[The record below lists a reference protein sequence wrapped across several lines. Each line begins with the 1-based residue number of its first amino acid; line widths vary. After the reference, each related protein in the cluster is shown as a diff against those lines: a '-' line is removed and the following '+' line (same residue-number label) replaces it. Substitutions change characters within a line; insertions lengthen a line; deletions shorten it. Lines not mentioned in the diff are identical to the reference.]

1 MVTALDAAGK
11 GVRRALGIK
20 AAAASTPRNDL
31 WYGLS
36 PARRIIA
43 ATLGISVSAD
53 SPTTDRTKTTDVKT
67 DVGYATIESLGL
79 NDPPVEVSESGAV
92 SFVRSRLDILYEILT
107 AAASPSSG
115 GPFMGGIYLNT
126 ARRHIWQLREGL
138 TEQRLQKN
146 EALRLVGLIEHNL
159 REAEKLHRR
168 QSGLPLDE
176 DTLSHIGDLVE
187 LGNEIT
193 GQGTELRQLIIQL
206 FDDAQDS
213 TRLIPSQ

>member
-1 MVTALDAAGK
+1 V
-11 GVRRALGIK
+11 
-20 AAAASTPRNDL
+20 
-31 WYGLS
+31 
-36 PARRIIA
+36 
-43 ATLGISVSAD
+43 
-53 SPTTDRTKTTDVKT
+53 
-67 DVGYATIESLGL
+67 SLGL
-79 NDPPVEVSESGAV
+79 HNPPAEASDSSAV

-107 AAASPSSG
+107 AAANPSSG

-138 TEQRLQKN
+138 AGQRLQKD

-176 DTLSHIGDLVE
+176 DTLSQIGDLVE

-193 GQGTELRQLIIQL
+193 GQGTELRQLIIRL
-206 FDDAQDS
+206 FDDAQDT
-213 TRLIPSQ
+213 TRLVPTQ

>member
-1 MVTALDAAGK
+1 MVTALDAACK

-20 AAAASTPRNDL
+20 VAATSTPRSNR
-31 WYGLS
+31 WYNLS
-36 PARRIIA
+36 PTRRIIA
-43 ATLGISVSAD
+43 ATLGISVAAD
-53 SPTTDRTKTTDVKT
+53 SSITDRTKTTDVKA
-67 DVGYATIESLGL
+67 DVGYATLESLGL
-79 NDPPVEVSESGAV
+79 HSSPVEVSESGAV

-107 AAASPSSG
+107 AAANPSSG

-138 TEQRLQKN
+138 TEQRLPKDD
-146 EALRLVGLIEHNL
+146 ALRLVGLIEHNL

-176 DTLSHIGDLVE
+176 DTLSRIGDLVE

-193 GQGTELRQLIIQL
+193 GQGTELRQLISRL
-206 FDDAQDS
+206 YDDAEES